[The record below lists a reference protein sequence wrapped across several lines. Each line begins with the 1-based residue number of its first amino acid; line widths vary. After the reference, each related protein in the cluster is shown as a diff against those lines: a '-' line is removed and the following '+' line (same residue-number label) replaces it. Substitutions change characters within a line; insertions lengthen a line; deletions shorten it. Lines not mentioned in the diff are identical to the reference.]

1 MRKYRNQ
8 VLAGLLFITIVLI
21 AVVAVTGAGQLADRL
36 GDFPL
41 WVFVP
46 VFLLKGLNWTLRYA
60 EWRYFLGVLGVRTV
74 RGLPERPASS
84 ADHPP
89 TIREQDSMVLWMAGL
104 TLSIS
109 PGKLAE
115 VLKALVLKHLT
126 GLDFSRGAPVVFLER
141 LVDGLAIIPLTTVA
155 MLAVG
160 GSLNTGDVSLS
171 YVRAVLVGVS
181 VVLVVGMILIQ
192 IRPLALWGLDLVENW
207 PGLRRIHGALR
218 NLYDSS
224 YDLIKLR
231 HLIPTVMLGMSA
243 YTTDCVGFFLLLRGL
258 GIDGGWTLFGQA
270 AFILGFSVIIASL
283 SALPGGAGG
292 RELTIGSL
300 LTGVVGL
307 SKADAGTAT
316 FLIALFQLWIGVLA
330 GLIVIAVFRNTLFP
344 PALEDEIAAYE
355 VVHDVGG

>member
-1 MRKYRNQ
+1 MRRYRRQ
-8 VLAGLLFITIVLI
+8 VLAGLLFISVVLI
-21 AVVAVTGAGQLADRL
+21 GVVAVTGAGQLADRL

-46 VFLLKGLNWTLRYA
+46 VFLLKVLNWALRYA

-89 TIREQDSMVLWMAGL
+89 TIREQDSLALWMAGL

-141 LVDGLAIIPLTTVA
+141 LVDGLAIIPLTTVT

-160 GSLNTGDVSLS
+160 GSLDTGDVSLS

-181 VVLVVGMILIQ
+181 VALVFGMILIQ
-192 IRPLALWGLDLVENW
+192 IRPLAFWGLDWVKDW

-231 HLIPTVMLGMSA
+231 HLIPTVMLGIGA
-243 YTTDCVGFFLLLRGL
+243 YTTDCIGFFLLLRGL

-270 AFILGFSVIIASL
+270 TFILGFSVIIASL

-292 RELTIGSL
+292 RELTIGPL

-344 PALEDEIAAYE
+344 PALDDEIAAYQ
-355 VVHDVGG
+355 VAHDVGR